1 MVLCNYNMSKGDYIF
16 TAIGTEILKIS
27 KKAVRKHLI
36 VGSFLLT
43 MARIVNVNKFR
54 YIKIYLLFIYQI
66 IFFIPSI
73 FITKNF

>member
-1 MVLCNYNMSKGDYIF
+1 MVFCNYNMSKGDYIF

-43 MARIVNVNKFR
+43 MARIVKCEQV
-54 YIKIYLLFIYQI
+54 
-66 IFFIPSI
+66 
-73 FITKNF
+73 